1 MSAKDD
7 GTRSQST
14 IIAALICAATAYAG
28 WREGAGVALGFVLVV
43 LCLYGNAFLV
53 DRLAQGARG
62 IRRHEAWRWVV
73 AITANL
79 AFAALVG
86 SDAVLVV
93 LTWLPAIAGW
103 IASRV
108 SADR

>member
-7 GTRSQST
+7 GTRGRST
-14 IIAALICAATAYAG
+14 IIVVLVCAATAYAG
-28 WREGAGVALGFVLVV
+28 WREDAGVALGFVLVV

-62 IRRHEAWRWVV
+62 IRRREAWRWGV
-73 AITANL
+73 AIIANL
-79 AFAALVG
+79 VFAALLG
-86 SDAVLVV
+86 SDALLVV

-103 IASRV
+103 IAARV
-108 SADR
+108 SSEP